1 MIFGFSMDLSLLDK
15 YFFLSRKTISLIFK
29 MAEFILFLNG
39 FRVLKDRIKARLG
52 IDVSH
57 FIIQGSQS

>member
-39 FRVLKDRIKARLG
+39 IRVLKDRIKARLG